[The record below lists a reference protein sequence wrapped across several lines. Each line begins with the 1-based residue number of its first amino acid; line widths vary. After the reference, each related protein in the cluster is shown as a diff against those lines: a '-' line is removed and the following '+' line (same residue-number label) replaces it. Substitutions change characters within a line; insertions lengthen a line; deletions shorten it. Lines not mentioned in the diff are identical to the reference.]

1 MISKTEGLIVM
12 GGAAGVA
19 IPILVREYI
28 DTTTEKAP
36 DASITFD
43 WKRPSALVGLIGGS
57 AALVAGL
64 FGGRYIPGG
73 LAPILGAAGAPM
85 IGMGAYSAMNPVY
98 PTASDVPGPDTP
110 SGGYRAASAR
120 ARVVRPTTKAN
131 GTSVT
136 Y

>member
-19 IPILVREYI
+19 IPILVREYV
-28 DTTTEKAP
+28 DTTIDKAP

-43 WKRPSALVGLIGGS
+43 WKRPSALVGLAGG
-57 AALVAGL
+57 AVCLVAGL

-73 LAPILGAAGAPM
+73 LAPVLVAAGAPM

-98 PTASDVPGPDTP
+98 PTAGA
-110 SGGYRAASAR
+110 GYSASAGRAR
-120 ARVVRPTTKAN
+120 ARVVQSPTTKAN
-131 GTSVT
+131 GTSAT